1 MRQELERLLDTHR
14 AQRPEMQ
21 PQDYYKL
28 LYQREFGCGH
38 TAPAPETAGRHLME
52 EYARAAGLPGA
63 DAVPEHVKGAALPG
77 CVEDIGN
84 GLCRIYLNGSWS
96 REVLRLLGR
105 VFCATARE
113 HKGETACFAA
123 ALDGL
128 AHWADRD
135 SARRRL
141 PGRTPQRS
149 VPGAICAP
157 LPRGAPVLCR
167 RLACS
172 AAGPARFGI
181 RFPRRPCAAGHRRAL
196 RQRKKHVGRAYGAGV
211 RVSGLSHGRLFSAA
225 GTAHAGTSGP
235 AR

>member
-1 MRQELERLLDTHR
+1 MRQELEQLLDTHR

-128 AHWADRD
+128 AAGTPARTASRKGSSSVRSSSSMLLSTQG
-135 SARRRL
+135 SARWESVSVSPW
-141 PGRTPQRS
+141 PGKCLAEHSTPPSNR
-149 VPGAICAP
+149 
-157 LPRGAPVLCR
+157 PRII
-167 RLACS
+167 RLA
-172 AAGPARFGI
+172 
-181 RFPRRPCAAGHRRAL
+181 
-196 RQRKKHVGRAYGAGV
+196 
-211 RVSGLSHGRLFSAA
+211 
-225 GTAHAGTSGP
+225 
-235 AR
+235 

>member
-96 REVLRLLGR
+96 REALRLLGR

-128 AHWADRD
+128 AHWADAVLPPRD
-135 SARRRL
+135 AQTLRRQTGTLRAAGC
-141 PGRTPQRS
+141 PA
-149 VPGAICAP
+149 VHH
-157 LPRGAPVLCR
+157 
-167 RLACS
+167 S
-172 AAGPARFGI
+172 AAYREQYAPHYR
-181 RFPRRPCAAGHRRAL
+181 
-196 RQRKKHVGRAYGAGV
+196 VV
-211 RVSGLSHGRLFSAA
+211 RLSLIHI
-225 GTAHAGTSGP
+225 
-235 AR
+235 